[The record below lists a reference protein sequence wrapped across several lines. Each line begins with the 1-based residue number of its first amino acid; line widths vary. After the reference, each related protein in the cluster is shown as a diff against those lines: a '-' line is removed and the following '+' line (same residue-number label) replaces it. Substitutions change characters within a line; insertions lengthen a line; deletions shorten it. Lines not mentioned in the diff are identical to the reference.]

1 MGATFVLVHGAM
13 HGGWCWSDVAARL
26 RADGHD
32 VHTPTLTG
40 QGDRRHQLT
49 PDVELATHVDDIGDL
64 LWFEDLT
71 DVHLVLHS
79 YAGILAGPVAEAA
92 ADRLASITYLGAFLA
107 EPGEC
112 LLDVEPPATADRY
125 RSLAAESGDGWRVPA
140 SGAFLVQWGV
150 TDPALV
156 ARVAPRLVDFPFR
169 CVTDVVRYDPAVLA
183 GIAQHY
189 IRHTDPP
196 LPSLDASFDRAV
208 AAGWPTHDIACGH
221 DVMLAAPDEL
231 AAVLATIAQ
240 T

>member
-13 HGGWCWSDVAARL
+13 HGGWCWSDVARRL

-32 VHTPTLTG
+32 VHAPTLTG
-40 QGDRRHQLT
+40 QGDRRRQLT
-49 PDVELATHVDDIGDL
+49 PEVDLATHVADITEL
-64 LWFEDLT
+64 LWFDDLS

-79 YAGILAGPVAEAA
+79 YAGILAGPIADVA
-92 ADRLASITYLGAFLA
+92 ADRLASIIYLGAFIA
-107 EPGEC
+107 KPGEC

-125 RSLAAESGDGWRVPA
+125 RALADDDGDGWRVPA
-140 SGAFLVQWGV
+140 SEAFLVQWGV

-156 ARVAPRLVDFPFR
+156 ARVGPRLVDFPFR
-169 CVTDVVRYDPAVLA
+169 CVTEPVRYDPAVLA
-183 GIAQHY
+183 RLPQRF

-196 LPSLDASFDRAV
+196 LPSLDASFARAG

-231 AAVLATIAQ
+231 AAVLTTIAG